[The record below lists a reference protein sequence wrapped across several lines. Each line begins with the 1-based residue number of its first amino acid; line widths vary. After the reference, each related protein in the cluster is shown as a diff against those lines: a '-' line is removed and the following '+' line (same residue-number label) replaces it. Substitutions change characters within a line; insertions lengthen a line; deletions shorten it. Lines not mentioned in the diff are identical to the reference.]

1 MIFWLKDSKDGII
14 KIEDTKW
21 NNYFYL
27 ANDNISNLE
36 KVLYGDYKEI
46 YNLIKRVEYVN
57 KYEKVTDED
66 KSQVLKLYTSYI
78 GNNIKF
84 ANLIEKRIGRK
95 NDFGDI
101 RLYNVDLLPVQHY
114 FFDYDIFPCT
124 TYEIEET
131 PYGLFWDIVDKKN
144 NNIESTNYYVPNFK
158 IIYLKINFEKG
169 MIPRLSDKLK
179 SITII
184 IVSTYEEEEQKIDIQ
199 SESDEEKVI
208 LQLSNIVKK
217 LNPDIIITENGDS
230 FLFPYLIH
238 RSLKNNIK
246 LSLNRDSD
254 IPLLRKQA
262 TKRGI
267 SYFSYGRT
275 YYKPSNIRLYG
286 RLHIDTSTSF
296 LWRETQDVHG
306 LIEISRL
313 SRLPLHEVSRATI
326 GKCLTSLHLYNA
338 TKNDILIP
346 WKPTISEHIK
356 SIRELFIADRGG
368 LILEPKIGLHE
379 KVAELD
385 FVSLY
390 PNIIYKKNIS
400 AETILC
406 NCCSFCCCYYLD
418 SDNNNKVP
426 ELNYHICKRKRGL
439 IPKSLEIVL
448 RKRIQYKNLKHK
460 ITTSFTN
467 PDLKKIYDARQS
479 ALKWILVT
487 SFGYLGF
494 SNAKFGRIDAHIAVC
509 AFARYIL
516 LKSIKIA
523 EKEGFEVLHGIVDSI
538 WIKKDNATKNDYIQ
552 LKKKIE
558 EITGFEISF
567 EGIYKWIVFLPSEQ
581 DSHIP
586 VFNKY
591 FGVFEDGTLKI
602 RGIETR
608 RNDIPLFLSNFQ
620 HEVLEVLAIYN
631 NINEL
636 RERLSEIKFIYKKYL
651 LSLREKKVPL
661 ANLIFTKQLSKNYN
675 EYENRNTVEYNA
687 IKMFTSE
694 KKFLKAGQLLKYVIV
709 DYEKRKA
716 IPFQLINDKTI
727 YDIDRYSELL
737 TEIYDSIIKIIN
749 K

>member
-14 KIEDTKW
+14 KIEDKKW

-36 KVLYGDYKEI
+36 KVLYRDYKEI
-46 YNLIKRVEYVN
+46 DNLIKRIEYVN

-78 GNNIKF
+78 GNNTKF
-84 ANLIEKRIGRK
+84 ANLIERRIGRK
-95 NDFGDI
+95 NDFGEI
-101 RLYNVDLLPVQHY
+101 RLYNTDLLPVQHY
-114 FFDYDIFPCT
+114 FFDYNIFPCA
-124 TYEIEET
+124 TYNIEET

-144 NNIESTNYYVPNFK
+144 DDIESTNYYVPNFK

-169 MIPRLSDKLK
+169 IIPRFSDKLK

-184 IVSTYEEEEQKIDIQ
+184 IVSTYGEEEQKIDIQ

-208 LQLSNIVKK
+208 LQLSNTVKK

-238 RSLKNNIK
+238 RSLKNNIN

-254 IPLLRKQA
+254 IPLLRKQV

-275 YYKPSNIRLYG
+275 YYKPSSIRLYG

-296 LWRETQDVHG
+296 VWRETQDVHG
-306 LIEISRL
+306 LVEISRL
-313 SRLPLHEVSRATI
+313 SRLPLHEASRATI

-346 WKPTISEHIK
+346 WKPIISEHIK
-356 SIRELFIADRGG
+356 SIRKLFIADRGG
-368 LILEPKIGLHE
+368 LILEPEIGLHE

-406 NCCSFCCCYYLD
+406 NCCYYLD
-418 SDNNNKVP
+418 SNNNKVP
-426 ELNYHICKRKRGL
+426 ELNYHICKRKKGL

-448 RKRIQYKNLKHK
+448 RKRIQYKNLKNK
-460 ITTSFTN
+460 TTISSTN
-467 PDLKKIYDARQS
+467 PDLNKIYDSRQS

-509 AFARYIL
+509 AFARDIL

-538 WIKKDNATKNDYIQ
+538 WIKKDNATENDYIQ

-558 EITGFEISF
+558 KITGFEISF
-567 EGIYKWIVFLPSEQ
+567 EGIYKWIAFLSSEQ

-586 VFNKY
+586 VSNKY
-591 FGVFEDGTLKI
+591 FGVFKDETLKI

-608 RNDIPLFLSNFQ
+608 RNDTPLYLSNFQ
-620 HEVLEVLAIYN
+620 REVLEVLAIAN

-636 RERLSEIKFIYKKYL
+636 RERLPEIKFIYRKYL
-651 LSLREKKVPL
+651 LSLRERKVPL
-661 ANLIFTKQLSKNYN
+661 TDLIFTKQLSKNYD
-675 EYENRNTVEYNA
+675 EYESRNTIENNA
-687 IKMFTSE
+687 IKMLTS
-694 KKFLKAGQLLKYVIV
+694 KKEFLKAGQLLKYVIV
-709 DYEKRKA
+709 DYKRRRA
-716 IPFQLINDKTI
+716 MPSQLINDKTI

-737 TEIYDSIIKIIN
+737 TEIYNSIIKIVN
-749 K
+749 